1 MIVSQSPDL
10 DKLATALALAQAA
23 VKGASKD
30 SVNPQLKNKYADL
43 ASVWEAC
50 RDALTSNGLSV
61 TQHPG
66 CDGVFATVDTMLLH
80 ASGQHITSRLT
91 APIIPQTYNREAPP
105 MVTAQ
110 ATIATVTYLR
120 RTALAAVAG
129 VAPEDDDGQ
138 AGSQPDAPYAPA
150 QRVPAPVQ
158 RVADA
163 FAGKVESVERI
174 APALSSVDPSC
185 PTCSGT
191 MWDNRPKKAS
201 GDANPK
207 SPDFKCKDKACGGV
221 IWKYGEKARGPVP
234 QTRGPLLDAPA
245 PTDED
250 APGSP
255 F

>member
-1 MIVSQSPDL
+1 MTSHSPEL
-10 DKLATALALAQAA
+10 DQLATALALAQGSMQGA
-23 VKGASKD
+23 VKD
-30 SVNPQLKNKYADL
+30 RTNPAFKSSYADL
-43 ASVWEAC
+43 ASTWDAC
-50 RDALTSNGLSV
+50 RVALSTNGLAVS
-61 TQHPG
+61 QHPG
-66 CDGVFATVDTMLLH
+66 RLEDGSVTVTTFLLH
-80 ASGQHITSRLT
+80 KSGQHMSSVCSALPRD
-91 APIIPQTYNREAPP
+91 ASPAS
-105 MVTAQ
+105 VGSV
-110 ATIATVTYLR
+110 VTYLR
-120 RTALAAVAG
+120 RYGLAAAVG
-129 VAPEDDDGQ
+129 VSPEDDDGQ
-138 AGSQPDAPYAPA
+138 AASQPAASYALA

-163 FAGKVESVERI
+163 LGGRVESVERI

-185 PTCSGT
+185 PTCSGS

-221 IWKYGEKARGPVP
+221 IWKYGEKPRGPVP

-250 APGSP
+250 APGFP

>member
-1 MIVSQSPDL
+1 MTSHSPEL
-10 DKLATALALAQAA
+10 DQLATALALAQGSMQGA
-23 VKGASKD
+23 VKD
-30 SVNPQLKNKYADL
+30 RTNPAFKSSYADL
-43 ASVWEAC
+43 ASTWDAC
-50 RDALTSNGLSV
+50 RVALSSNGLAVS
-61 TQHPG
+61 QHPG
-66 CDGVFATVDTMLLH
+66 RLEDGSVTVTTMLLH
-80 ASGQHITSRLT
+80 RSGQHITSVCSALPRD
-91 APIIPQTYNREAPP
+91 ASPAS
-105 MVTAQ
+105 VGSV
-110 ATIATVTYLR
+110 VTYLR
-120 RTALAAVAG
+120 RYGLAAAVG
-129 VAPEDDDGQ
+129 VSPEDDDGQ
-138 AGSQPDAPYAPA
+138 AASQPAAPYAPA

-163 FAGKVESVERI
+163 LGGKVESVERL
-174 APALSSVDPSC
+174 APVLSSVDPSC

-221 IWKYGEKARGPVP
+221 IWKYGEKPRGPVP

-250 APGSP
+250 APGFP

>member
-1 MIVSQSPDL
+1 MTSHSPEL
-10 DKLATALALAQAA
+10 DQLATALALAQGSMQGA
-23 VKGASKD
+23 VKD
-30 SVNPQLKNKYADL
+30 RTNPAFKSSYADL
-43 ASVWEAC
+43 ASTWDAC
-50 RDALTSNGLSV
+50 RVALSSNGLAVS
-61 TQHPG
+61 QHPG
-66 CDGVFATVDTMLLH
+66 RLEDGSVTVTTMLLH
-80 ASGQHITSRLT
+80 RSGQHITSVCSALPRD
-91 APIIPQTYNREAPP
+91 ASPAS
-105 MVTAQ
+105 VGSV
-110 ATIATVTYLR
+110 VTYLR
-120 RTALAAVAG
+120 RYGLAAAVG
-129 VAPEDDDGQ
+129 VSPEDDDGQ
-138 AGSQPDAPYAPA
+138 AGSQPAASYAPA

-163 FAGKVESVERI
+163 LGGRVESVERI

-250 APGSP
+250 APGFP

>member
-1 MIVSQSPDL
+1 MTSHSVEL
-10 DKLATALALAQAA
+10 DQLATALAVAQGSIQPAIR
-23 VKGASKD
+23 D
-30 SVNPQLKNKYADL
+30 RTNPAFKSSYADL
-43 ASVWEAC
+43 ASTWDAC
-50 RDALTSNGLSV
+50 RVALSSNGLAVS
-61 TQHPG
+61 QHPG
-66 CDGVFATVDTMLLH
+66 RLEDGSVTVTTMLLH
-80 ASGQHITSRLT
+80 RSGQHITSVCSALPRD
-91 APIIPQTYNREAPP
+91 ASPAS
-105 MVTAQ
+105 VGSV
-110 ATIATVTYLR
+110 VTYLR
-120 RTALAAVAG
+120 RYGLAAAVG
-129 VAPEDDDGQ
+129 VSPEDDDGQ
-138 AGSQPDAPYAPA
+138 AASQPAASYAPA
-150 QRVPAPVQ
+150 HRVPAPVQ

-207 SPDFKCKDKACGGV
+207 SPDFKCRDKACGGV
-221 IWKYGEKARGPVP
+221 IWKFGEKPRGPVP

-250 APGSP
+250 APGFP

>member
-1 MIVSQSPDL
+1 MTSHSVEL
-10 DKLATALALAQAA
+10 DQLATALALAQGSMQGA
-23 VKGASKD
+23 VKD
-30 SVNPQLKNKYADL
+30 RTNPAFKSSYADL
-43 ASVWEAC
+43 ASTWDAC
-50 RDALTSNGLSV
+50 RVALSTNGLAVS
-61 TQHPG
+61 QHPG
-66 CDGVFATVDTMLLH
+66 RLEDGSVTVTTMLLH
-80 ASGQHITSRLT
+80 KSGQHITSVCSALPRD
-91 APIIPQTYNREAPP
+91 ASPAS
-105 MVTAQ
+105 VGSV
-110 ATIATVTYLR
+110 VTYLR
-120 RTALAAVAG
+120 RYGLAAAVG
-129 VAPEDDDGQ
+129 VSPEDDDGQ
-138 AGSQPDAPYAPA
+138 AGSQPTAPYAPA

-163 FAGKVESVERI
+163 LGGRVESVERL
-174 APALSSVDPSC
+174 APVLSSVDPSC
-185 PTCSGT
+185 PTCSGS

-250 APGSP
+250 APGFP

>member
-1 MIVSQSPDL
+1 MTSHSPEL
-10 DKLATALALAQAA
+10 DQLATALALAQGSMQGA
-23 VKGASKD
+23 VKD
-30 SVNPQLKNKYADL
+30 RTNPAFKSSYADL
-43 ASVWEAC
+43 ASTWDAC
-50 RDALTSNGLSV
+50 RVALSSNGLAVS
-61 TQHPG
+61 QHPG
-66 CDGVFATVDTMLLH
+66 RLEDGSVTVTTWLLH
-80 ASGQHITSRLT
+80 KSGQHMSSTCSALPRD
-91 APIIPQTYNREAPP
+91 ASPAS
-105 MVTAQ
+105 VGSV
-110 ATIATVTYLR
+110 VTYLR
-120 RTALAAVAG
+120 RYGLAAAVG
-129 VAPEDDDGQ
+129 VSPEDDDGQ
-138 AGSQPDAPYAPA
+138 AASQPAAPYAPA

-163 FAGKVESVERI
+163 LGGKVESVERL
-174 APALSSVDPSC
+174 APVLSSVDPSC

-221 IWKYGEKARGPVP
+221 IWKYGEKPRGPVP

-250 APGSP
+250 APGFP

>member
-1 MIVSQSPDL
+1 MQG
-10 DKLATALALAQAA
+10 A
-23 VKGASKD
+23 VKD
-30 SVNPQLKNKYADL
+30 RTNPAFKSSYADL
-43 ASVWEAC
+43 ASTWDAC
-50 RDALTSNGLSV
+50 RVALSSNGLAVS
-61 TQHPG
+61 QHPG
-66 CDGVFATVDTMLLH
+66 RLEDGSVTVTTMLLH
-80 ASGQHITSRLT
+80 RSGQHISSVCSALPRD
-91 APIIPQTYNREAPP
+91 ASPAS
-105 MVTAQ
+105 VGSV
-110 ATIATVTYLR
+110 VTYLR
-120 RTALAAVAG
+120 RYGLAAAVG
-129 VAPEDDDGQ
+129 VSPEDDDGQ
-138 AGSQPDAPYAPA
+138 DASQPAAPYAPA

-163 FAGKVESVERI
+163 LGAKVESVERLP
-174 APALSSVDPSC
+174 PALSSVDPSC

-221 IWKYGEKARGPVP
+221 IWKYGEKPRGPVP

-250 APGSP
+250 APGFP

>member
-1 MIVSQSPDL
+1 MTSHSPEL
-10 DKLATALALAQAA
+10 DQLATALAVAQGSMQGA
-23 VKGASKD
+23 VKD
-30 SVNPQLKNKYADL
+30 RTNPAFKSSYADL
-43 ASVWEAC
+43 ASTWDAC
-50 RDALTSNGLSV
+50 RVALSSNGLAVS
-61 TQHPG
+61 QHPG
-66 CDGVFATVDTMLLH
+66 RLEDGSVTVTTMLLH
-80 ASGQHITSRLT
+80 RSGQHITSVCSALPRD
-91 APIIPQTYNREAPP
+91 ASPAS
-105 MVTAQ
+105 VGSV
-110 ATIATVTYLR
+110 VTYLR
-120 RTALAAVAG
+120 RYGLAAAVG
-129 VAPEDDDGQ
+129 VSPEDDDGQ
-138 AGSQPDAPYAPA
+138 AASQPAAPYAPA

-163 FAGKVESVERI
+163 LGGKVESVERL
-174 APALSSVDPSC
+174 APVLSSVDPSC

-221 IWKYGEKARGPVP
+221 IWKYGEKPRGPVP

-250 APGSP
+250 APGFP

>member
-1 MIVSQSPDL
+1 MTSHSPEL
-10 DKLATALALAQAA
+10 DQLATALALAQGSMQGA
-23 VKGASKD
+23 VKD
-30 SVNPQLKNKYADL
+30 RTNPAFKSSYADL
-43 ASVWEAC
+43 ASTWDAC
-50 RDALTSNGLSV
+50 RVALSTNGLAVS
-61 TQHPG
+61 QHPG
-66 CDGVFATVDTMLLH
+66 RLEDGSVTVTTMLLH
-80 ASGQHITSRLT
+80 RSGQHITSVCSALPRD
-91 APIIPQTYNREAPP
+91 ASPAS
-105 MVTAQ
+105 VGSV
-110 ATIATVTYLR
+110 VTYLR
-120 RTALAAVAG
+120 RYGLAAAVG
-129 VAPEDDDGQ
+129 VSPEDDDGQ
-138 AGSQPDAPYAPA
+138 AGSQPAAPYAPP

-163 FAGKVESVERI
+163 LGGRVESVERL

-221 IWKYGEKARGPVP
+221 IWKYGEKPRGPVP

-250 APGSP
+250 APGFP

>member
-1 MIVSQSPDL
+1 MTSHSPEL
-10 DKLATALALAQAA
+10 DQLATALALAQGSMQPAI
-23 VKGASKD
+23 KD
-30 SVNPQLKNKYADL
+30 RTNPAFKSSYADL
-43 ASVWEAC
+43 ASTWDAC
-50 RDALTSNGLSV
+50 RVALSTNGLAVS
-61 TQHPG
+61 QHPG
-66 CDGVFATVDTMLLH
+66 RLEDGSVTVTTMLLH
-80 ASGQHITSRLT
+80 KSGQHITSVCSALPRD
-91 APIIPQTYNREAPP
+91 ASPAS
-105 MVTAQ
+105 VGSV
-110 ATIATVTYLR
+110 VTYLR
-120 RTALAAVAG
+120 RYGLAAAVG
-129 VAPEDDDGQ
+129 VSPEDDDGQ
-138 AGSQPDAPYAPA
+138 AGSQPVAPYAPA

-163 FAGKVESVERI
+163 LGGRVESVERI

-185 PTCSGT
+185 PTCSGS

-221 IWKYGEKARGPVP
+221 IWKYGEKPRGPVP

-250 APGSP
+250 GPGFP

>member
-1 MIVSQSPDL
+1 MTSHSPEL
-10 DKLATALALAQAA
+10 DQLATALALAQGSMQGA
-23 VKGASKD
+23 VKD
-30 SVNPQLKNKYADL
+30 RTNPAFKSSYADL
-43 ASVWEAC
+43 ASTWDAC
-50 RDALTSNGLSV
+50 RVALSSNGLAVS
-61 TQHPG
+61 QHPG
-66 CDGVFATVDTMLLH
+66 RLEDGSVTVTTMLLH
-80 ASGQHITSRLT
+80 KSGQHITSVCSALPRD
-91 APIIPQTYNREAPP
+91 ASPAS
-105 MVTAQ
+105 VGSV
-110 ATIATVTYLR
+110 VTYLR
-120 RTALAAVAG
+120 RYGLAAAVG
-129 VAPEDDDGQ
+129 VSPEDDDGQ
-138 AGSQPDAPYAPA
+138 AASQPGAPYAPA

-163 FAGKVESVERI
+163 LGGKVESVERL
-174 APALSSVDPSC
+174 APVLSSVDPSC

-221 IWKYGEKARGPVP
+221 IWKYGEKPRGPVP

-250 APGSP
+250 GPGFP

>member
-1 MIVSQSPDL
+1 MTSHSPEL
-10 DKLATALALAQAA
+10 DQLATALAAAQGSMQGA
-23 VKGASKD
+23 VKD
-30 SVNPQLKNKYADL
+30 RTNPAFKSSYADL
-43 ASVWEAC
+43 ASTWDAC
-50 RDALTSNGLSV
+50 RVALSTNGLAVS
-61 TQHPG
+61 QHPG
-66 CDGVFATVDTMLLH
+66 RLEDGSVTVTTMLLH
-80 ASGQHITSRLT
+80 RSGQHITSVCSALPRD
-91 APIIPQTYNREAPP
+91 ASPAS
-105 MVTAQ
+105 VGSV
-110 ATIATVTYLR
+110 VTYLR
-120 RTALAAVAG
+120 RYGLAAAVG
-129 VAPEDDDGQ
+129 VSPEDDDGQ
-138 AGSQPDAPYAPA
+138 AASQPAAPYAPA

-163 FAGKVESVERI
+163 LGGRVESVERL
-174 APALSSVDPSC
+174 APVLSSVDPSC

-221 IWKYGEKARGPVP
+221 IWKFGEKPRGPVP

-250 APGSP
+250 APGFP

>member
-1 MIVSQSPDL
+1 MTSHSPEL
-10 DKLATALALAQAA
+10 DQLATALALAQGSMQGA
-23 VKGASKD
+23 VKD
-30 SVNPQLKNKYADL
+30 RTNPAFKSSYADL
-43 ASVWEAC
+43 ASTWDAC
-50 RDALTSNGLSV
+50 RVALSSNGLAVS
-61 TQHPG
+61 QHPG
-66 CDGVFATVDTMLLH
+66 RLEDGSVTVTTMLLH
-80 ASGQHITSRLT
+80 RSGQHITSVCSALPRD
-91 APIIPQTYNREAPP
+91 ASPAS
-105 MVTAQ
+105 VGSV
-110 ATIATVTYLR
+110 VTYLR
-120 RTALAAVAG
+120 RYGLAAAVG
-129 VAPEDDDGQ
+129 VSPEDDDGQ
-138 AGSQPDAPYAPA
+138 AGSQPAASYAPA

-163 FAGKVESVERI
+163 LGGRVESVERI

-221 IWKYGEKARGPVP
+221 IWKYGEKPRGPVP

-250 APGSP
+250 APGFP